1 MTDGWRRDRG
11 RSGAAIA
18 EVVGKE
24 ALTGIPAN
32 QRERLLDVLQTIH
45 TNSMAVDWFEAGA
58 GGCCAISSTLGG
70 P

>member
-1 MTDGWRRDRG
+1 VQ
-11 RSGAAIA
+11 AIA

-45 TNSMAVDWFEAGA
+45 TNSMAVAWSEAGA
-58 GGCCAISSTLGG
+58 GGCCAISSTPGG